1 MQKVSEKINDETP
14 FAITLK
20 PLTSLENHTGA
31 WRTLKPAYNFHE
43 PPCSATCPAG
53 ERCRDWLFLAEDA
66 HEDAGHDEQR
76 ARRES
81 VRTLHTLVGVESPVY
96 EGRSVHKIDRLL
108 LKSLLDAHS
117 FSKRA
122 ARDFPRTG

>member
-53 ERCRDWLFLAEDA
+53 ERCRDWLFLAEDGGYEA
-66 HEDAGHDEQR
+66 
-76 ARRES
+76 ARRKIMEDNPCRDGPCLLPH
-81 VRTLHTLVGVESPVY
+81 VRN
-96 EGRSVHKIDRLL
+96 RL
-108 LKSLLDAHS
+108 
-117 FSKRA
+117 
-122 ARDFPRTG
+122 

>member
-43 PPCSATCPAG
+43 PPCSATRRGTLPRLAVPRG
-53 ERCRDWLFLAEDA
+53 GWRLRGRVAED
-66 HEDAGHDEQR
+66 H
-76 ARRES
+76 
-81 VRTLHTLVGVESPVY
+81 
-96 EGRSVHKIDRLL
+96 GR
-108 LKSLLDAHS
+108 
-117 FSKRA
+117 
-122 ARDFPRTG
+122 